1 MSQPT
6 DSLATGP
13 VPERDHGGTPASF
26 ARILLIAELLLLV
39 CGAVYLI
46 VATPHLVAGYD
57 PGAPLQES
65 AATMPRLG
73 LGVVVLGCLW
83 ELIRLFR
90 GARLGETDEYD
101 LMDSSPMRCLTA
113 LVAMLLY
120 VVGIWALGY
129 LPASIVFVWLM
140 AASAGIPARPRAVL
154 ALLLPGILYV
164 VFIVLL
170 HVAVPA
176 GILVSVT
183 F

>member
-1 MSQPT
+1 MLQAP
-6 DSLATGP
+6 DPVATQP
-13 VPERDHGGTPASF
+13 VPERGHGAAAASF
-26 ARILLIAELLLLV
+26 ARVLLFIELLVLV

-46 VATPHLVAGYD
+46 VATPQLVAGYD
-57 PGAPLQES
+57 PAAPLQES

-83 ELIRLFR
+83 ELLRLFR

-101 LMDSSPMRCLTA
+101 LMDSSPRRCLTA

-120 VVGIWALGY
+120 VVGIWAFGY

-140 AASAGIPARPRAVL
+140 AWSAGIPLRPRIAL
-154 ALLLPGILYV
+154 ALLLPGILYAL
-164 VFIVLL
+164 FIVLL

-176 GILVSVT
+176 GIL
-183 F
+183 FH